1 MQKKDKE
8 TILIV
13 GGGYTGLSAAINLI
27 DRGFNVRLIEK
38 SNFLG
43 GLGGTL
49 DLTNQYKCETYYHH
63 FFIKDKYLINFC
75 KRFLKSEPTFIQTNM
90 AIFYKNKFH
99 SWNNIKDFINY
110 PYINIF
116 QKIRFLISTFLIS
129 NSLLSK
135 FFLQNQSLDKGMK
148 KLYGN
153 ITYMRIWEPIIRGKF
168 GDKVNVIPLEW
179 MAGRLKQRIES
190 RKGGREKLGYLKG
203 SLKVLT
209 DEIESYIAQSEGS
222 RIYKNTILKRID
234 KVENQNYLECESE
247 TNEKGINKK
256 HIIKVDKVI
265 FTLPTDLV
273 YKIKINV
280 NKQILWK
287 KHKYFTAYCILLE
300 LSESLSDFYWTNIA
314 DKDIFFC
321 GYIEQTKLTGTSEY
335 GGLHIGY
342 LTKYLDNS
350 HSNVLSRKEIID
362 HVYKTLNKLFPNKNL
377 QLILKKIHIS
387 ISKYA
392 QPITELNFKH
402 VESLIHAKENLYI
415 GNMSNLYP
423 KERSIN
429 NAIEI
434 GDDLIRKIY

>member
-1 MQKKDKE
+1 
-8 TILIV
+8 
-13 GGGYTGLSAAINLI
+13 
-27 DRGFNVRLIEK
+27 
-38 SNFLG
+38 
-43 GLGGTL
+43 
-49 DLTNQYKCETYYHH
+49 
-63 FFIKDKYLINFC
+63 
-75 KRFLKSEPTFIQTNM
+75 
-90 AIFYKNKFH
+90 
-99 SWNNIKDFINY
+99 
-110 PYINIF
+110 
-116 QKIRFLISTFLIS
+116 
-129 NSLLSK
+129 
-135 FFLQNQSLDKGMK
+135 MK